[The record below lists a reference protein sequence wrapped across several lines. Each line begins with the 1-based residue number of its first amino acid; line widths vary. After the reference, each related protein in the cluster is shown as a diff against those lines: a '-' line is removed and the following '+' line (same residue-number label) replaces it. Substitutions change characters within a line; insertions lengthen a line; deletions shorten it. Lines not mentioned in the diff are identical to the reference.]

1 MKTIVE
7 INGINYGS
15 TGKIA
20 LNIAKEAR
28 KHNYKVFTVCRKSK
42 QGLKFKYPD
51 QIFVGLWIDRVI
63 SERLA
68 YLSGLNGGFN
78 YINTILFLHKLN
90 KIKPD
95 LIHIHNLCDNYVNN
109 RLLFAYLR
117 RKNIPVV
124 WTLHDSWA
132 FTGRCGVLSCD
143 GWKTG
148 CKKCKDINAFPPA
161 KVDITKYTWR
171 LKKESFTSLNNLTL
185 VSPSIYLKNLVKE
198 SYFKDQFPVK
208 VINNGID
215 LSIFKPNDS
224 DFRVKYAIQD
234 KFIIL
239 GVSFGWSESK
249 GLFEFIELSKKLSDH
264 FKIVLVGTNEE
275 VDHILPNNIISIHK
289 TFDQKELAQIY
300 SSADLFVNPT
310 KNDNFPTV
318 NIEALACGTPVLTYD
333 TGGSK
338 EIIDHTC
345 GQYVPVNDV
354 EALINEI
361 KKIDKEKPYSR
372 ENCLSRAL
380 NFDMNDKFKEYVD
393 LFNKILRQQ

>member
-28 KHNYKVFTVCRKSK
+28 KRGYEVFTFCRKSK
-42 QGLKFKYPD
+42 QGLKFKYPN
-51 QIFVGLWIDRVI
+51 QIYIGFWIDRVI

-68 YLSGLNGGFN
+68 YYTGLNGGFN
-78 YINTILFLHKLN
+78 YINTLLFLHKLN

-95 LIHIHNLCDNYVNN
+95 LVHIHNLCDNYINN
-109 RLLFAYLR
+109 RLFFTYLKF
-117 RKNIPVV
+117 KNIPVV

-148 CKKCKDINAFPPA
+148 CNKCQDIQAFPPA
-161 KVDITKYTWR
+161 KIDITKYTWKI
-171 LKKESFTSLNNLTL
+171 KKEAFTSLNNMVL
-185 VSPSIYLKNLVKE
+185 VSPSFFLKDLIQE
-198 SYFKDQFPVK
+198 SFFKKKYPIN

-215 LSIFKPNDS
+215 FSIFKPCNG
-224 DFRVKYAIQD
+224 DFRSKYSLQD
-234 KFIIL
+234 KFVIL

-249 GLFEFIELSKKLSDH
+249 GLFEFIELSKKLGDS
-264 FKIVLVGTNEE
+264 FQIILVGTNETT
-275 VDHILPNNIISIHK
+275 DLILPKNIISIHK
-289 TFDQKELAQIY
+289 TYDQLELAQIY
-300 SSADLFVNPT
+300 SSSDLFVNPT

-318 NIEALACGTPVLTYD
+318 NIESLACGTPVLTYD

-338 EIIDHTC
+338 EIIDETC
-345 GQYVPVNDV
+345 GSFVPTNDIDGLV
-354 EALINEI
+354 KEI
-361 KKIDKEKPYSR
+361 IRIAKEKPYTK
-372 ENCLSRAL
+372 ENCLRRASKF
-380 NFDMNDKFKEYVD
+380 NMNDKFNEYVE
-393 LFNKILRQQ
+393 LFNSILN